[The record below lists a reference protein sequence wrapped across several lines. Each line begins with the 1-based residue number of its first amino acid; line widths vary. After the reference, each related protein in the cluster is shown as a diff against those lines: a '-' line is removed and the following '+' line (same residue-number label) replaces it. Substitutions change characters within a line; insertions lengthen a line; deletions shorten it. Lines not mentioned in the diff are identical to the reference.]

1 MREVLKIEG
10 AWKGFDRG
18 RDHVSVLEDIT
29 LTVREGEIV
38 AVVGSGGKGK
48 TTLMRLASGTLPADR
63 GRVLVTGVDMAPL
76 KDRDRQRLLASE
88 VGIVTGAGPALPVC
102 AREFVEMKAAAP
114 KKGWGRLYRKR
125 DRRRMTT
132 AILSELDIAEC
143 ADMRWDELSDWQR
156 VIAELAQAMVVRP
169 RLLLL
174 DAVADN
180 FGLRQK
186 QALMAVLENAVR
198 EHGCGVLM
206 AASDHASVLRSV
218 RVWQINR
225 HRLDLWASYDDAED
239 LDADVIPLP
248 QRRDAR

>member
-1 MREVLKIEG
+1 VSEVLRLEG
-10 AWKGFDRG
+10 VWAAFDRG
-18 RDHVSVLEDIT
+18 HDRVSVLEDVS
-29 LTVREGEIV
+29 LSVDEGEIV
-38 AVVGSGGKGK
+38 AVVGGGGKGK

-63 GRVLVTGVDMAPL
+63 GRVLVAGVDMASL
-76 KDRDRQRLLASE
+76 KDRDRQSVLASE

-102 AREFVEMKAAAP
+102 PREFVEMKAAAP
-114 KKGWGRLYRKR
+114 KTGWRRRYRKR

-132 AILSELDIAEC
+132 AILNELDIAEC

-186 QALMAVLENAVR
+186 QALMAVLEDAVK
-198 EHGCGVLM
+198 EHGCGVLL
-206 AASDHASVLRSV
+206 AASDHAAVLRSV
-218 RVWQINR
+218 RVWQLNR
-225 HRLDLWASYDDAED
+225 RRLKLWASHDDAD
-239 LDADVIPLP
+239 NADADVIPLP
-248 QRRDAR
+248 KRRDAR